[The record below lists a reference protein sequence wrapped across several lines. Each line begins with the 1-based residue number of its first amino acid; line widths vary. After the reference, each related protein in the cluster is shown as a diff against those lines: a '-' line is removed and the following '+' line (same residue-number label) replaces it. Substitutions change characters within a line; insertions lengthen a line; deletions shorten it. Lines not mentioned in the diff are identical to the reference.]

1 MEMEEFY
8 IFPVS
13 ILIYDIAHYLL
24 ALAVDIFILSKIV
37 YSGIYRMVE
46 QLWTDSHLLRAILK
60 KL

>member
-1 MEMEEFY
+1 MEEFY

-46 QLWTDSHLLRAILK
+46 QLWTDSHLLSAILK
-60 KL
+60 RL

>member
-13 ILIYDIAHYLL
+13 ILIYDIDHYLL

-46 QLWTDSHLLRAILK
+46 QLWTDSHLLSAILK
-60 KL
+60 RL